1 MFRRFLY
8 SLQRFM
14 MGRNGFDRITKYL
27 LIPYCA
33 FVFLGTVLT
42 KVTQSGFVYIFFELL
57 IYATLAYAIFRVL
70 SRNVEARRNECEKF
84 DAFLEKLG
92 RKKKSSGWG
101 QPYTTYNYND
111 YNTYTPPQKPSKPK
125 SDKNTKYVTCKNCK
139 AVLRLKRR
147 RGIHTAVCPKCG
159 KDVKVI
165 SLT

>member
-1 MFRRFLY
+1 
-8 SLQRFM
+8 M

-42 KVTQSGFVYIFFELL
+42 RVTYSLTIYILFELL
-57 IYATLAYAIFRVL
+57 IYATLAYAIFRIL

-92 RKKKSSGWG
+92 RKKNSRGWG

-147 RGIHTAVCPKCG
+147 KGIHTAVCPKCG